1 MGVINDNISRRKF
14 LSSAF
19 MSLGLG
25 FGLGM
30 LGFRFLQFLS
40 PKIKTDGVEEIL
52 VGSVSEISENDVV
65 SMEIGNS
72 KIFLLKS
79 DTGLIAFSRKC
90 TDLGC
95 LVSWDRA
102 KEQFICPC
110 HQGVYDRNGKNIAG
124 PPPRPLDR
132 FQVVQ
137 KGENVYV
144 KVKVV

>member
-30 LGFRFLQFLS
+30 LGLRFLQFLS
-40 PKIKTDGVEEIL
+40 PKVKEKRFEEIL
-52 VGSVSEISENDVV
+52 VGTVNELSKSDAMP
-65 SMEIGNS
+65 MEIAGS
-72 KIFLLKS
+72 KLLLLKT
-79 DTGLIAFSRKC
+79 DAGLVAFSRKC

-95 LVSWDRA
+95 LVSWDKARQ
-102 KEQFICPC
+102 QFICPC

-132 FQVVQ
+132 FQIVK
-137 KGENVYV
+137 KGENIYV
-144 KVKVV
+144 KLKV

>member
-30 LGFRFLQFLS
+30 FGLRFLQFLS
-40 PKIKTDGVEEIL
+40 PKIKTDKVEEIL
-52 VGSVSEISENDVV
+52 VGSASDLSEGDVTA
-65 SMEIGNS
+65 MEIGNS
-72 KIFLLKS
+72 KIFLLRTDK
-79 DTGLIAFSRKC
+79 GLTAFSRKC

-95 LVSWDRA
+95 LVSWDKA
-102 KEQFICPC
+102 KGQFICPC
-110 HQGVYDRNGKNIAG
+110 HQGVYDKNGKNIAG

-132 FQVVQ
+132 FEVVER
-137 KGENVYV
+137 GENIYV
-144 KVKVV
+144 KVKA

>member
-14 LSSAF
+14 LSSSF
-19 MSLGLG
+19 MALGLG

-30 LGFRFLQFLS
+30 FGLRFLQFLS
-40 PKIKTDGVEEIL
+40 PKTKTDRFEEIL
-52 VGSVSEISENDVV
+52 VGSISDISDSDATV
-65 SMEIGNS
+65 MEIAGS
-72 KIFLLKS
+72 KIVLLKT
-79 DTGLIAFSRKC
+79 DTGLVAFSRKC

-95 LVSWDRA
+95 LVSWDKA

-110 HQGVYDRNGKNIAG
+110 HQGIYDRNGKNIAG

-144 KVKVV
+144 KVKTA